1 MRSILALSLL
11 VTLVIPLGASANAE
25 TANAE
30 TVRHAHHRH
39 AAVAPDQG
47 AVRDPN
53 ASYGYVP
60 AGPPV
65 QYEPA
70 PVYSDQPDPRTDWVF
85 RNWGG

>member
-25 TANAE
+25 T
-30 TVRHAHHRH
+30 VRHAHHRH
-39 AAVAPDQG
+39 AAVVAPDRG
-47 AVRDPN
+47 VVRDPT
-53 ASYGYVP
+53 ASFGYVP